1 MNEDIHGG
9 CLGNDLKQKKA
20 ECFVHP
26 SRSWSN
32 LQRWWWDHMEM
43 EAGGWKNSK
52 FTDRVR
58 DLTTWI
64 FLRENRDTFLEY
76 SSMFISTGQVQYEYR
91 VQEIENC
98 KQRKSARTD
107 RILSMKYLPLSLFLY
122 FFIISYWLPKIK
134 ELELLYIFIYDIC
147 FTLKWDVYLPFSFFT
162 LIMKY
167 PISFLQVSVKTADY

>member
-1 MNEDIHGG
+1 M
-9 CLGNDLKQKKA
+9 
-20 ECFVHP
+20 HP

-32 LQRWWWDHMEM
+32 LQRWWWDHIEM
-43 EAGGWKNSK
+43 EAGGWKKEIYWQSK
-52 FTDRVR
+52 RPYNENFAERKQR
-58 DLTTWI
+58 DI
-64 FLRENRDTFLEY
+64 FRI

-98 KQRKSARTD
+98 KQRKSARTN

-134 ELELLYIFIYDIC
+134 ELELFYIFIYDIC